1 MKTIVQIVQGRL
13 SKKKLAK
20 YSVMNMEWLCNK
32 NKFAGRGISRRGN
45 SHCKQYIVQYWRPRD
60 HFRGFFECQ
69 NPVKT
74 RQKTKRVSQ
83 VQLSNPWVGAQVS
96 PVKKK
101 PHGDGDGDFVT
112 IKGK

>member
-13 SKKKLAK
+13 SRKKLAK
-20 YSVMNMEWLCNK
+20 YSVMNIEWLCNK
-32 NKFAGRGISRRGN
+32 NKLAGRGISRRGK
-45 SHCKQYIVQYWRPRD
+45 SHCKQYIVQYRRPQE

-83 VQLSNPWVGAQVS
+83 VSTLETLVGTQVS
-96 PVKKK
+96 PVE
-101 PHGDGDGDFVT
+101 
-112 IKGK
+112 